1 MIYLLD
7 TNVVSEL
14 RKAKT
19 PKANKNVMKWVKSIP
34 SSRLFISVIT
44 VLELEMGI
52 LSLERKDKKQGK
64 VLRQWFEDHVL
75 PTFHDRTLEISIPIA
90 LKCAKLHVPN
100 PKSDRDAMIAAT
112 AINHGMTVVTRNTQD
127 FKHTNVELLNPWE

>member
-19 PKANKNVMKWVKSIP
+19 SKANKNVMRWVASVP
-34 SSRLFISVIT
+34 SNRLFISVIT

-52 LSLERKDKKQGK
+52 LSLERKDEKQGK
-64 VLRQWFEDHVL
+64 VLRQWFSNHVL
-75 PTFHDRTLEISIPIA
+75 PTFQDRILEINTPIA
-90 LKCAKLHVPN
+90 LRCAKLHVPD
-100 PKSDRDAMIAAT
+100 PKSERDAMIAAT
-112 AINHGMTVVTRNTQD
+112 ALNHGMTIATRNTQD
-127 FKHTNVELLNPWE
+127 FKNSGVHLLNPWD

>member
-7 TNVVSEL
+7 TNVISEL

-19 PKANKNVMKWVKSIP
+19 PKANKNVIAWIESIP

-52 LSLERKDKKQGK
+52 LSLERKDKKQGQ
-64 VLRQWFEDHVL
+64 VLRRWFEDHVL
-75 PTFHDRTLEISIPIA
+75 PTFRDRTLEISIPIA
-90 LKCAKLHVPN
+90 LKCAKLHVPD

-112 AINHGMTVVTRNTQD
+112 ALNHGMTIATRNTQD
-127 FKHTNVELLNPWE
+127 FKHTGVELFNPWE